1 MLASALKPLT
11 NSFINECKTRLKI
24 GFFMILVWQL
34 SLIIYPPSMS
44 IYLMMVIAVLID
56 TASISIISKF
66 ATNKNVSRDINEIN
80 LYAIILHIFVV
91 VTYYCGI
98 KSDYHNYGIWFLF
111 GLTILRLFYF
121 GKKTESGDYGGFPQL
136 GLLEYIQKRI
146 STKNPLNKYQSEILF
161 FGSAIP
167 LWFIMWRTNEQSITI
182 TVIGLMLF
190 IYFMTTQQNVATSS
204 AIVKENA
211 PAPAPTAETR
221 NTTGNYFF
229 EEPGFVGWR
238 FPTPKTKQER
248 NIAAEIDLI
257 LNNHAQSELN
267 KTHDR
272 LGDTGDEQL
281 IAAFENTHEDA
292 RNVLIAI
299 NKYFARMCP
308 NIVVDNTSINERRRN
323 AFSNL
328 TQIMEFTISAK
339 ETEQLDFDSMGRIKE
354 QVSCAFSGQSLVA
367 RLSAIVECI
376 NNETIE
382 GYNFSDTQLFLV
394 CDMLTEA
401 WYKVMFEHK
410 NYAQSDKIVSDLFE
424 LTCKFIKKNQ
434 PGEFKYDGTMIGYD
448 D

>member
-1 MLASALKPLT
+1 MILNIEQPTILK
-11 NSFINECKTRLKI
+11 NELKCRIKI
-24 GFFMILVWQL
+24 GLFMLLVFQL
-34 SLIIYPPSMS
+34 SLVIYPP
-44 IYLMMVIAVLID
+44 IHNVALMMALAILVDTSSIA
-56 TASISIISKF
+56 IIAKF
-66 ATNKNVSRDINEIN
+66 AKDKSVAKDINEFN
-80 LYAIILHIFVV
+80 LYGIILHILGIIA
-91 VTYYCGI
+91 YYSGI
-98 KSDYHNYGIWFLF
+98 SSDYHNNGIWFLF
-111 GLTILRLFYF
+111 ALTIFRLFYF
-121 GKKTESGDYGGFPQL
+121 GKKSQDGDYQGLPQL
-136 GLLEYIQKRI
+136 GVLEYLQRKLSSLKIF
-146 STKNPLNKYQSEILF
+146 SKYQSEILF

-167 LWFIMWRTNEQSITI
+167 LWFIMWRTNDQSITI

-190 IYFMTTQQNVATSS
+190 IYFMATQQNVATSS

-229 EEPGFVGWR
+229 EEPGFVVWR

-354 QVSCAFSGQSLVA
+354 QVSFAFSGQSLVT
-367 RLSAIVECI
+367 RLSAIIECI
-376 NNETIE
+376 NNETIQ

-410 NYAQSDKIVSDLFE
+410 NYVQSDKIVSDLFD
-424 LTCKFIKKNQ
+424 LTCRFIKKNQ
-434 PGEFKYDGTMIGYD
+434 PGEFKYDGALIGD
-448 D
+448 DD